1 MLVNKNKTMKKTSKK
16 ELNDYEDNILSMR
29 SWVRKIEQTTNSV
42 SSRLNAVEKRI
53 SSRRL
58 DSNGNSISGVTIID
72 GPIDKVISELKDGK
86 EKNSLEYVFRVVDS
100 EIGVLQDELDSQQND
115 IMEMKNSFEA
125 CSKSLDEIKEEIKQV
140 KDVET
145 KFLSDFRMRLEKIER
160 RAPPVVKLG
169 RMEVPIEIAG
179 VIAGVIAIFAAVF
192 IVLGHISVLTSPVF
206 LSVVGLV
213 FIGSALFKSFKSV

>member
-1 MLVNKNKTMKKTSKK
+1 M
-16 ELNDYEDNILSMR
+16 
-29 SWVRKIEQTTNSV
+29 
-42 SSRLNAVEKRI
+42 
-53 SSRRL
+53 
-58 DSNGNSISGVTIID
+58 
-72 GPIDKVISELKDGK
+72 
-86 EKNSLEYVFRVVDS
+86 VDS